1 MRIAALCCKLRPGGG
16 RRAAVVTEGGLGLGA
31 TEWTVVI
38 LVVGARLL
46 LPFTIPYYPLA
57 GSVACMILDSIDQS
71 IFQKFPA
78 IPLDGYQS
86 YDKSLDI
93 YYLAIIYFSTMRNWT
108 NPAAFKMSFF
118 LYYYRLVGVV
128 AFELTQVRA
137 ILFIFPN
144 TFEYFFDFV
153 EAVRLRWDW
162 KHMGKW
168 TVIISAALIWIFIKL
183 PQEWWIHIAQL
194 DMTDFIKETLF
205 GVDATD
211 SWSTAIANRP
221 WVLILAIAIFAAIG
235 IAGYWIVT
243 RKAPPGDRR
252 PSLKAD
258 PLPPECRGAELYRTV
273 RATEKLF
280 DRALLEKVV
289 LTGLISVIFA
299 QYLLSD
305 DVKSVSV
312 LAFVGVFVALNA
324 MVSQWL
330 ARRGRAWTSVSV
342 ELVGMFA
349 VNFGIVAL
357 LLAFVRVVGVT
368 DTRAHVGKTLFFVFL
383 FTVITVLFDRYHT
396 VFRARGV
403 LAKKGVPGA
412 AHASRPQPRDGG
424 VLAEPT
430 P

>member
-1 MRIAALCCKLRPGGG
+1 M
-16 RRAAVVTEGGLGLGA
+16 GA

-71 IFQKFPA
+71 IFQQFPA

-93 YYLAIIYFSTMRNWT
+93 YYLAIIYMSTMRNWT
-108 NPAAFKMSFF
+108 NPGAFKMSFF

-137 ILFIFPN
+137 LLFIFPN

-153 EAVRLRWDW
+153 EAVHLRWDW
-162 KHMGKW
+162 KRMGKW
-168 TVIISAALIWIFIKL
+168 TVILSAALIWIFIKL

-211 SWSTAIANRP
+211 SWGTAIANRP
-221 WVLILAIAIFAAIG
+221 WVLVLAIAVFAAIG
-235 IAGYWIVT
+235 LIGYWIVT

-273 RATEKLF
+273 RATERIF

-289 LTGLISVIFA
+289 LTGLISVVFA

-312 LAFVGVFVALNA
+312 LAFVAVFVAVNA
-324 MVSQWL
+324 MISQWL
-330 ARRGRAWTSVSV
+330 ARRGRAWTSVAV

-349 VNFGIVAL
+349 VNFGIVAV
-357 LLAFVRVVGVT
+357 LLAFVRVVGV
-368 DTRAHVGKTLFFVFL
+368 DRHTRARRQDA
-383 FTVITVLFDRYHT
+383 VLRLPVHGDH
-396 VFRARGV
+396 RALRPV
-403 LAKKGVPGA
+403 PHRVPGA
-412 AHASRPQPRDGG
+412 RRPRKEGRRRRRARVPAAASRWGRARRTHSLSGARPR
-424 VLAEPT
+424 PIRRS
-430 P
+430 